1 MRGLYVIEVDDVKR
15 VLPFAVAL
23 LLALSRGSFAAEV
36 VNLDRYLE
44 MVKEGNHGLQSG
56 VRAVEAAYYGV
67 LASVASQ
74 RPNVALSGSA
84 SYVTDQKTGEEHNRN
99 SMVYNTA
106 LSLTQRI
113 DISGT
118 NTLDEQQQILSY
130 ERQRADFDGNVNTL
144 IATAEE
150 NYWSAVLAR
159 ENIALQK
166 DVLGQRRENSRVTE
180 EKYKQ
185 QLVPKLDLIRAEAQV
200 VAAESLV
207 TEADALYRNRLA
219 TLAALTGGAEVVP
232 VEEPLFVPT
241 FDVSVSLEKALLFRP
256 DVRASRL
263 ALERSKILKK
273 LTSKGMS
280 PTLTGTIR
288 WTPWA
293 APWNSSTPQDGE
305 LGASLSLNIPLVD
318 GNATKYGTLNM
329 DMLVQAAEASL
340 RSVELTTEVDLK
352 VARNNWEKAAAL
364 EQDKKRQVER
374 SDEELRITELM
385 YNEGMGAQIDL
396 INAQTENQRV
406 RTDYLNAIQGM
417 YIAIVDLRKAVG
429 DYSPDENGSWKEAVV
444 KYGKGAVIANELEK
458 QELRDRKDKKDK
470 SAEKNNSAQKR
481 SPKKRKN

>member
-1 MRGLYVIEVDDVKR
+1 MKR
-15 VLPFAVAL
+15 NLFLGAVLLWILTL
-23 LLALSRGSFAAEV
+23 LWPPGSFAAEEV
-36 VNLDRYLE
+36 GLDRYLE
-44 MVKEGNHGLQSG
+44 MVKEGNHTLQSG
-56 VRAVEAAYYGV
+56 IRSVEAAYYGV
-67 LASVASQ
+67 LASVAPQ
-74 RPNVALSGSA
+74 RPSVTLSGSA
-84 SYVTDQKTGEEHNRN
+84 SYVTDQKTEEKHNRN
-99 SMVYNTA
+99 TMVYNTA

-130 ERQRADFDGNVNTL
+130 ERQRAEFDSNVNTL
-144 IATAEE
+144 VAAAEE

-166 DVLGQRRENSRVTE
+166 DVLRQRRENSRVTE

-207 TEADALYRNRLA
+207 TEAEALYRNRLA
-219 TLAALTGGAEVVP
+219 TLTALTGANGGDVVP

-273 LTSKGMS
+273 LAAKGMS

-293 APWNSSTPQDGE
+293 EPWNSSSPQDGE
-305 LGASLSLNIPLVD
+305 LGGSLSLNIPLLD
-318 GNATKYGTLNM
+318 GNATKYGALNM
-329 DMLVQAAEASL
+329 DRLVQAAEASL
-340 RSVELTTEVDLK
+340 RSAESAADVDLK

-417 YIAIVDLRKAVG
+417 YIALVDLRKAVG
-429 DYSPDENGSWKEAVV
+429 DYSPDENGTWKEAVV
-444 KYGKGAVIANELEK
+444 KYGKGTATAKELKK
-458 QELRDRKDKKDK
+458 QELRDQKDASNENK
-470 SAEKNNSAQKR
+470 SAEKHNTPQKGL
-481 SPKKRKN
+481 PKNKKQMKK